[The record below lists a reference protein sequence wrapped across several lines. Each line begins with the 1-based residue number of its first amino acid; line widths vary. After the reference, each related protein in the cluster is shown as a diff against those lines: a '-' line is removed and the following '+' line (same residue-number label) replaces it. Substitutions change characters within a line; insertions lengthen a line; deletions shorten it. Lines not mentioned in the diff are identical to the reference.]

1 MNRKSLI
8 KLLID
13 NLVHSFYND
22 ENLFYFDHLAV
33 KEFMMNLSSAHPSHK
48 SIFPSLTK
56 IRMRPGLVFGFII
69 LGALIAFEIF
79 NYSTTEYA
87 LRDLLGELQFAG
99 VAWAT
104 ILALAFCAIDFA
116 GIARL
121 FTPEQGRQESK
132 EVWYMFGAWLLAATM
147 NAVLTWW
154 GVSMAIT
161 NHSIESRSVIDSST
175 INNVVPVFVALMVW
189 VIRILLIGSLSTA
202 GSRMVSDGVNRKN
215 PVQAPSRPIRST
227 VQTPAPSLSTAN
239 MASRAIPRPGYSNSR
254 NAPRPEP
261 TYHSLNTRPASHR
274 TSSSEGEA
282 NPSAYHL

>member
-1 MNRKSLI
+1 
-8 KLLID
+8 
-13 NLVHSFYND
+13 
-22 ENLFYFDHLAV
+22 
-33 KEFMMNLSSAHPSHK
+33 MNLSSARPSHK
-48 SIFPSLTK
+48 PLFSPLTK
-56 IRMRPGLVFGFII
+56 IKMHPSLVFGFII

-87 LRDLLGELQFAG
+87 LRDLLGDLQFAG

-121 FTPEQGRQESK
+121 FTPETSRQESK

-161 NHSIESRSVIDSST
+161 NHSIESRSMIDSST

-202 GSRMVSDGVNRKN
+202 GNRMVSDGASRKN
-215 PVQAPSRPIRST
+215 PVQAPSRPMRST

-239 MASRAIPRPGYSNSR
+239 MTSRVVPRPGFSNNR

-261 TYHSLNTRPASHR
+261 TYHSLNARSASR
-274 TSSSEGEA
+274 QQSSGDGESS
-282 NPSAYHL
+282 PLAYHL